1 MNPNNQQQSN
11 RLQLNFGFQGAQNF
25 GADQGRAYPTTP
37 STFPQPFPNPQGQ
50 QEVWGT
56 AQQGMNSGFTN
67 QGYFANNPYTSA
79 VQQQQANLHAQQGYR
94 PQPNQA
100 QQQPQQ
106 QQQYHDA
113 ATNGLVH
120 QFSNQ
125 NLGGPP
131 RAQSPY
137 ARQVSPNPNPNRPRT
152 ANSTHQQQQHYSGP
166 SLSDEEPPP
175 KNPERFSTSIGNRA
189 KLQTELVSTF
199 FRDSVERARDRNAR
213 AQELE
218 TIMKDATVSDSR
230 KQQKTTSMRRSE
242 ANFLRFLRTSERP
255 QNYSTLKI
263 IGKGAFGE
271 VKLVQRKHDGKIYAL
286 KSLVKA
292 EMFKKDQLAHVRAE
306 RDILANADSPWLV
319 KLHTSFQDSTFL

>member
-1 MNPNNQQQSN
+1 MNPNQQSN
-11 RLQLNFGFQGAQNF
+11 RLHLNFGFQGAQNF
-25 GADQGRAYPTTP
+25 GAEQGRAYPTTP
-37 STFPQPFPNPQGQ
+37 STFPQPFPNAQGQ

-94 PQPNQA
+94 PQTQQA
-100 QQQPQQ
+100 Q

-137 ARQVSPNPNPNRPRT
+137 ARQISPNPNPNRPRT
-152 ANSTHQQQQHYSGP
+152 ANSAHQHYTGP
-166 SLSDEEPPP
+166 SLTDEEPPP

-199 FRDSVERARDRNAR
+199 FRDSVERARDRNGR
-213 AQELE
+213 
-218 TIMKDATVSDSR
+218 
-230 KQQKTTSMRRSE
+230 
-242 ANFLRFLRTSERP
+242 
-255 QNYSTLKI
+255 
-263 IGKGAFGE
+263 
-271 VKLVQRKHDGKIYAL
+271 
-286 KSLVKA
+286 
-292 EMFKKDQLAHVRAE
+292 
-306 RDILANADSPWLV
+306 
-319 KLHTSFQDSTFL
+319 

>member
-25 GADQGRAYPTTP
+25 GGAEQGRAYPTTP

-56 AQQGMNSGFTN
+56 AQPGMNSGFTN

-94 PQPNQA
+94 PQPQQA
-100 QQQPQQ
+100 QQQQLQQPPPPQQQQ

-125 NLGGPP
+125 NLGGTP

-152 ANSTHQQQQHYSGP
+152 ANSTHQQQQQHYSGP

-175 KNPERFSTSIGNRA
+175 KNPERFSTTIGNRA

-213 AQELE
+213 YAP
-218 TIMKDATVSDSR
+218 IPSR
-230 KQQKTTSMRRSE
+230 LCLVPQLTRPAVLKSSRRS
-242 ANFLRFLRTSERP
+242 
-255 QNYSTLKI
+255 
-263 IGKGAFGE
+263 
-271 VKLVQRKHDGKIYAL
+271 
-286 KSLVKA
+286 
-292 EMFKKDQLAHVRAE
+292 
-306 RDILANADSPWLV
+306 
-319 KLHTSFQDSTFL
+319 